1 VRVHREDSTPSRGQ
15 LERAAPPPLSLQ
27 RAIGN
32 RAVSA
37 LIARQLKP
45 PTFSGSVFLPGEANI
60 GHRFTVEGTNIVEG
74 TGKDKRVVGSIDANG
89 KFTLADG
96 TTGNL
101 ADLTGQVT
109 QKGGAKPGKIASTT
123 GSGSFTLWDSEGEK
137 HALTI
142 KDGGVFAKVG
152 KRQELVGDVDVGGHY
167 RVKLDGHVLTGALT
181 DYAVA
186 VDNVALAKPGAQLQV
201 GHEKV
206 PEGILL
212 LGDGTYTVKA
222 GQLFAPGAKQPVG
235 SVTMVRSGAKLEG
248 LSLPLSYT
256 RTVKSNDYTGFV
268 VDRTDLAQHPPGAG
282 SVLRLGKGDKWIVS
296 DGSAW
301 VDMTGTHVKKG
312 FEIAGGGRV
321 EDKLRALAAAKK
333 ITVTADEIELMQR
346 ISEVESGGHLED
358 INTYDSDV
366 VSLGFIQYTL
376 AGSLQELIE
385 MAPDAFARYGIRLGP
400 ETTLKRSIG
409 NVKVKGIEG
418 VKDLQ
423 DLRKLEWA
431 VKFFLA
437 GLDPDVIAAQV
448 KKAQAEFAEVTHD
461 HLAVVSG
468 MPLFQTPRVKA
479 IIFELNNNRPAY
491 VGATVRKT
499 AAEAKKHPDWS
510 QDDFVA
516 QLQSVMEDEFVK
528 NNKNNINGKTD
539 AEAREKA
546 RHIVER
552 AGHN

>member
-1 VRVHREDSTPSRGQ
+1 MRTHRREPAPAPGRA
-15 LERAAPPPLSLQ
+15 ERSAPAALSLQ
-27 RAIGN
+27 QAIGN
-32 RAVSA
+32 RALSA
-37 LIARQLKP
+37 LIARQPKP
-45 PTFSGSVFLPGEANI
+45 PTFSGSVFLPGEANV
-60 GHRFTVEGTNIVEG
+60 GHRFTLEGTNIVE
-74 TGKDKRVVGSIDANG
+74 DKRIVGSVDANG
-89 KFTLADG
+89 RFTLADG

-109 QKGGAKPGKIASTT
+109 QKGGAKPGKLASTT
-123 GSGSFTLWDSEGEK
+123 GSGSFTLWDAAGDK
-137 HALTI
+137 HALTV

-167 RVKLDGHVLTGALT
+167 RVRLDGHVLTGALT
-181 DYAVA
+181 DMSAPVS
-186 VDNVALAKPGAQLQV
+186 VDDVALAKPGAQLQI

-206 PEGILL
+206 PEGILV

-222 GQLFAPGAKQPVG
+222 GQLFAPGAKQPAG
-235 SVTMVRSGAKLEG
+235 SVTTVRSGAKLEG
-248 LSLPLSYT
+248 LSLPLNYT
-256 RTVKSNDYTGFV
+256 QTVKSNGLTGFV
-268 VDRTDLAQHPPGAG
+268 VNKTDLAKHPPGAG
-282 SVLRLGKGDKWIVS
+282 SVLRLGRGDKWIVS
-296 DGSAW
+296 DGSTW
-301 VDMTGTHVKKG
+301 VDMTGHHVKKG

-321 EDKLRALAAAKK
+321 DDKLRALSAAKK

-358 INTYDSDV
+358 INTYDSDA

-409 NVKVKGIEG
+409 NVRVKGIQG

-423 DLRKLEWA
+423 DLRSLEWA

-448 KKAQAEFAEVTHD
+448 KKAQAEFAAVAHD
-461 HLAVVSG
+461 HLGAVSG

-491 VGATVRKT
+491 VAATVRKT
-499 AAEAKKHPDWS
+499 AAEAKKHPAWTE
-510 QDDFVA
+510 DDFVA
-516 QLQSVMEDEFVK
+516 HLQSVMEDEYVA

-552 AGHN
+552 AGHK